1 MGRLSALAGGLG
13 AVALAAVP
21 AWAAPPPPPPAAGGT
36 VSELTVTASR
46 MVSELT
52 VTAKAKCKPP
62 ESGASHATRPK
73 VVDAYPARG
82 AVERPGLLVVRVT
95 FDQPMAC
102 EGRFDPI
109 PPLANPCPG
118 VLHDMLLSYDRRTV
132 RTVCT
137 VEPGMKYGFAV
148 GQDPNAPTFIGL
160 TGLPAEAVKV
170 AFETSDGPLVTDVCQ
185 ALSEDSQTAQD
196 LKRRGKACG

>member
-62 ESGASHATRPK
+62 ESGA
-73 VVDAYPARG
+73 
-82 AVERPGLLVVRVT
+82 
-95 FDQPMAC
+95 
-102 EGRFDPI
+102 
-109 PPLANPCPG
+109 
-118 VLHDMLLSYDRRTV
+118 
-132 RTVCT
+132 
-137 VEPGMKYGFAV
+137 
-148 GQDPNAPTFIGL
+148 
-160 TGLPAEAVKV
+160 
-170 AFETSDGPLVTDVCQ
+170 
-185 ALSEDSQTAQD
+185 
-196 LKRRGKACG
+196 